1 MIGAGSVVSQNTA
14 LCHVQGSSGQ
24 MLHAGNANP
33 TSVGKVFETQNG
45 RIHTDSSINVAWNL
59 RHVTVRD
66 PPQLDRRVWLS
77 VVGVL
82 RAGGARRILHHSRV
96 SQELL

>member
-1 MIGAGSVVSQNTA
+1 
-14 LCHVQGSSGQ
+14 

-33 TSVGKVFETQNG
+33 TSVGKIFETQNG

-66 PPQLDRRVWLS
+66 PRSQI
-77 VVGVL
+77 
-82 RAGGARRILHHSRV
+82 AGFG
-96 SQELL
+96 

>member
-1 MIGAGSVVSQNTA
+1 
-14 LCHVQGSSGQ
+14 

-66 PPQLDRRVWLS
+66 PPQQDRRV
-77 VVGVL
+77 
-82 RAGGARRILHHSRV
+82 A
-96 SQELL
+96 